1 MIIPSHTQIYFFLC
15 ALAGGLIVG
24 FMIDGYRSVRYWS
37 KPKGFMAAIS
47 DMLFWI
53 LCAIILFIFFLYTNN
68 GDFRYYTI
76 IGMGL
81 GILLYFKLLSRWL
94 LKIIRW
100 LIYYMGKFIRLTWRV
115 LIFPF
120 KAIIY
125 VLRFIRSITQSFL
138 HKHKIKLKN
147 KKQSSSLKKVNQKAG
162 KSKAIKNTKV
172 NKNKKSANKK
182 DTKE

>member
-24 FMIDGYRSVRYWS
+24 LMIDGYRSVRYWS
-37 KPKGFMAAIS
+37 KPKRLMAAIS

-53 LCAIILFIFFLYTNN
+53 LCAIIIFIFYLYTNN

-81 GILLYFKLLSRWL
+81 GILVYFKLLSRWL
-94 LKIIRW
+94 LKVMRW
-100 LIYYMGKFIRLTWRV
+100 FIYYMGKAIRLTWSI
-115 LIFPF
+115 LIFPA

-125 VLRFIRSITQSFL
+125 VVRFIRSITQSFL
-138 HKHKIKLKN
+138 HKHKIKLKS
-147 KKQSSSLKKVNQKAG
+147 KKQAPSSKKVNQKAG
-162 KSKAIKNTKV
+162 KSKAIKNIKI
-172 NKNKKSANKK
+172 NKNKKSPNKR